1 MELFT
6 FQNLNFTYPRA
17 REAALRD
24 ISFSVEEGEFILLAG
39 PSGCGKST
47 LLRHMKSCLAP
58 KGEISGSI
66 LFAGE
71 ALGEIPA
78 KEQAGKIGFVLQNPE
93 NQVVTDK
100 VWHELAFSLESMCL
114 PQSEIRRRVAEIA
127 AFFGIEHWF
136 YKDVSELSGGQKQLL
151 SLASVMALQPKVV
164 ILDEPTAQLD
174 PIAATEFLSLL
185 GRIHR
190 ELGTTVIL
198 SEHHPEEAFPYAG
211 RILVMEDG
219 RIVADG
225 LPKEVA
231 LTLKSQKSPLFY
243 AMPAAMQI
251 WAGVET
257 RLSCPVSVTQGR
269 EFLENRALE
278 QPLSPLPERDIP
290 EAGETVLEGSGLWFR
305 YEKAGA
311 DIVRNMD
318 IRLGRGELL
327 ALLGGNGAG
336 KTTTLRLLSGLE
348 KPYRGKVSVHG
359 KIGLLPQNPQALFLK
374 DTLRE
379 DFRQVCPE
387 TEPRFAQVISLCGL
401 VSILDR
407 HPYDISG
414 GEQQRAALA
423 KVLLTQPEI
432 LLLDEPTKGFDASF
446 QKTFGAILRKLCAQ
460 GVSVLMVSH
469 DVPFCAEFA
478 HRCALCFDGCI
489 VAQGAPR
496 EFFSG
501 STFYTTPANRI
512 ARQFAPEAVTVA
524 DVIALCGGEAE
535 ADTDI
540 SLPQIPLPPA
550 PPREKKA
557 KLPFWRKVFACLFGA
572 ASLAIAAYCLTHTNA
587 AFLFSGGKINAR
599 GWQQLGEYAA
609 LIACLLGLYLSL
621 GTPGKKNAKLPK
633 TGGLAKLGSVLCLL
647 LIPLTIYIGIFPLE
661 GKHYN
666 LIAIAVLVEC
676 IAPFVLL
683 FEGRKP
689 QPRELVTIA
698 VLCALG
704 VAGRSAFAMLP
715 QFKPVLALTIVSGIA
730 LGPQQGFLVGAMTM
744 LASNMLFSQG
754 PWTPWQMFAMGFCG
768 FLSGLLLRRRTP
780 GWLGLS
786 IFGAMVAVVVYGG
799 IMNFSSAV
807 TWNAQSLTLPLVAG
821 YYLTG
826 LPMDLVH
833 GGATAAFLALIGVP
847 MLKKLERLQKKYPV
861 YE

>member
-6 FQNLNFTYPRA
+6 FQNLSFTYPRA
-17 REAALRD
+17 SALALKD
-24 ISFSVEEGEFILLAG
+24 ISFSVEQGEFILLAG

-47 LLRHMKSCLAP
+47 LLRQMKSCLTPA
-58 KGEISGSI
+58 GEVSGSV
-66 LFAGE
+66 LFAGK

-78 KEQAGKIGFVLQNPE
+78 KAQAGEIGFVLQNPE

-100 VWHELAFSLESMCL
+100 VWHELAFALESMCL
-114 PQSEIRRRVAEIA
+114 PQREIRRRVAEIA
-127 AFFGIEHWF
+127 AFFGIEPWF
-136 YKDVSELSGGQKQLL
+136 YKDVSDLSGGQKQLL
-151 SLASVMALQPKVV
+151 SLASVMAMQPKVL

-174 PIAATEFLSLL
+174 PIAATEFLALL

-198 SEHHPEEAFPYAG
+198 SEHHLEEAFPYAG
-211 RILVMEDG
+211 RILIMEKG
-219 RIVADG
+219 RLVADG
-225 LPKEVA
+225 APEDVA
-231 LTLKSQKSPLFY
+231 IALKHQQSPLFR
-243 AMPAAMQI
+243 AMPAAMRI
-251 WAGVET
+251 WAGVDT
-257 RLSCPVSVTQGR
+257 RLSCPMTVPQGR
-269 EFLENRALE
+269 EFLEKRALE
-278 QPLSPLPERDIP
+278 QPLSPLPEKSIP
-290 EAGETVLEGSGLWFR
+290 EAGETVLEGRGLWFR
-305 YEKAGA
+305 YESAGN
-311 DIVRNMD
+311 DILRNLD
-318 IRLGRGELL
+318 IRLGRGEFL

-336 KTTTLRLLSGLE
+336 KTTLLRTLSGLE
-348 KPYRGKVSVHG
+348 KPYRGKVTAGG
-359 KIGLLPQNPQALFLK
+359 KIGMLPQNPQTLFVK

-379 DFRQVCPE
+379 DFRQICPE
-387 TEPRFAQVISLCGL
+387 TEALFSQVVTLCRLGP
-401 VSILDR
+401 VLDR

-423 KVLLTQPEI
+423 KILLTRPEI
-432 LLLDEPTKGFDASF
+432 LLLDEPTKGFDAGF
-446 QKTFGAILRKLCAQ
+446 QRTFGTILQKLCAQ

-469 DVPFCAEFA
+469 DVTFCAEYA

-489 VAQGAPR
+489 VAQGTPR

-512 ARQFAPEAVTVA
+512 ARQFEPEAVTVGE
-524 DVIALCGGEAE
+524 VIALCGGKAE
-535 ADTDI
+535 SDEDS
-540 SLPQIPLPPA
+540 SLPDIPLPPA
-550 PPREKKA
+550 PPPAGKPKRP
-557 KLPFWRKVFACLFGA
+557 LWRKLLALVFGGV
-572 ASLAIAAYCLTHTNA
+572 SLALGAYCLTHTNVA
-587 AFLFSGGKINAR
+587 ALFSGGKINAR
-599 GWQQLGEYAA
+599 GWRQLGIYCA
-609 LIACLLGLYLSL
+609 LIACLLGLYLAL
-621 GTPGKKNAKLPK
+621 GTPGKRAVKPPK
-633 TGGLAKLGSVLCLL
+633 SSPAAKLGSALCLL
-647 LIPLTIYIGIFPLE
+647 LIPLTIYIGIIPLE

-666 LIAIAVLVEC
+666 LIAIAVLLEC

-683 FEGRKP
+683 FEGRRP

-715 QFKPVLALTIVSGIA
+715 QFKPVLALTILSGIA

-786 IFGAMVAVVVYGG
+786 VFGAIVAVVVYGG

-821 YYLTG
+821 YCLTG
-826 LPMDLVH
+826 LPMDLIH
-833 GGATAAFLALIGVP
+833 GAATAAFLALMGVP
-847 MLKKLERLQKKYPV
+847 VLKKLERLQEKYPV